1 MDGIRV
7 DNPNDIKNY
16 DVKTM
21 HRLETELYGKNAK
34 SEKHII
40 IREIIEKKLISHSTL
55 SVDEHKKQNQKQSAR
70 SLRTC
75 SSTKNAKYGDS
86 ALEPLNVFSEAN
98 AVAGI
103 KMRIDDKLKRI
114 KNAGLVDA
122 TEDTLQD
129 LAGYLILLMIAKDN
143 ASNDIQKRLRQ
154 DKPAP
159 HPTTTS
165 LGEDSEWEVEYSS
178 I

>member
-1 MDGIRV
+1 
-7 DNPNDIKNY
+7 
-16 DVKTM
+16 
-21 HRLETELYGKNAK
+21 LENL
-34 SEKHII
+34 
-40 IREIIEKKLISHSTL
+40 LL
-55 SVDEHKKQNQKQSAR
+55 Q
-70 SLRTC
+70 
-75 SSTKNAKYGDS
+75 KNAKYGNS
-86 ALEPLNVFSEAN
+86 ALKPLNVFSEAG

-143 ASNDIQKRLRQ
+143 ASNDIQERLRQ
-154 DKPAP
+154 DESSL

-165 LGEDSEWEVEYSS
+165 AGKNSDWEVEYFSD
-178 I
+178 

>member
-1 MDGIRV
+1 M
-7 DNPNDIKNY
+7 
-16 DVKTM
+16 
-21 HRLETELYGKNAK
+21 
-34 SEKHII
+34 
-40 IREIIEKKLISHSTL
+40 
-55 SVDEHKKQNQKQSAR
+55 
-70 SLRTC
+70 
-75 SSTKNAKYGDS
+75 KNAKYGNS

-143 ASNDIQKRLRQ
+143 ASNDIQERLRQ
-154 DKPAP
+154 REPVCSS
-159 HPTTTS
+159 TS
-165 LGEDSEWEVEYSS
+165 DRTGKDSGWEVEYFSD
-178 I
+178 

>member
-1 MDGIRV
+1 MNTR
-7 DNPNDIKNY
+7 NKIKSKCK
-16 DVKTM
+16 D
-21 HRLETELYGKNAK
+21 LEEL
-34 SEKHII
+34 
-40 IREIIEKKLISHSTL
+40 LL
-55 SVDEHKKQNQKQSAR
+55 S
-70 SLRTC
+70 
-75 SSTKNAKYGDS
+75 KNAKYGNS
-86 ALEPLNVFSEAN
+86 ALEPLNVFSQAN

-143 ASNDIQKRLRQ
+143 ASNDILERLRQ
-154 DKPAP
+154 DKPTS
-159 HPTTTS
+159 HSTTTS
-165 LGEDSEWEVEYSS
+165 VGEDSEWEIQYTG

>member
-1 MDGIRV
+1 M
-7 DNPNDIKNY
+7 N
-16 DVKTM
+16 
-21 HRLETELYGKNAK
+21 
-34 SEKHII
+34 
-40 IREIIEKKLISHSTL
+40 
-55 SVDEHKKQNQKQSAR
+55 
-70 SLRTC
+70 
-75 SSTKNAKYGDS
+75 TKNSIKRKCKELEELLLSKNEKYGNS
-86 ALEPLNVFSEAN
+86 ALEPLNVFSCAG

-143 ASNDIQKRLRQ
+143 ESHDIQERIRQ
-154 DKPAP
+154 KSTPS
-159 HPTTTS
+159 HSTTS
-165 LGEDSEWEVEYSS
+165 SAGEDTEWEVQYAS

>member
-1 MDGIRV
+1 MSTS
-7 DNPNDIKNY
+7 NKIKQ
-16 DVKTM
+16 KCKE
-21 HRLETELYGKNAK
+21 LEELLLMKN
-34 SEKHII
+34 S
-40 IREIIEKKLISHSTL
+40 
-55 SVDEHKKQNQKQSAR
+55 
-70 SLRTC
+70 
-75 SSTKNAKYGDS
+75 KYGNS

-154 DKPAP
+154 DNTTL
-159 HPTTTS
+159 HSTTTS
-165 LGEDSEWEVEYSS
+165 VGEDSEWEVQYAS

>member
-1 MDGIRV
+1 MNTR
-7 DNPNDIKNY
+7 NKIKS
-16 DVKTM
+16 KC
-21 HRLETELYGKNAK
+21 
-34 SEKHII
+34 
-40 IREIIEKKLISHSTL
+40 KKLEEL
-55 SVDEHKKQNQKQSAR
+55 LLN
-70 SLRTC
+70 
-75 SSTKNAKYGDS
+75 KNAKYGDS

-98 AVAGI
+98 AVTGI
-103 KMRIDDKLKRI
+103 KVRIDDKLKRI

-154 DKPAP
+154 DEPAP

-165 LGEDSEWEVEYSS
+165 LGEDSEWEVQYAS

>member
-1 MDGIRV
+1 MNTR
-7 DNPNDIKNY
+7 NKIKS
-16 DVKTM
+16 KC
-21 HRLETELYGKNAK
+21 
-34 SEKHII
+34 
-40 IREIIEKKLISHSTL
+40 KKLEDL
-55 SVDEHKKQNQKQSAR
+55 LLN
-70 SLRTC
+70 
-75 SSTKNAKYGDS
+75 KNAKYGNS
-86 ALEPLNVFSEAN
+86 ALEPLNVFSGAG

-143 ASNDIQKRLRQ
+143 ESYDIQKRIRQ
-154 DKPAP
+154 NESTS
-159 HPTTTS
+159 HSTTTS
-165 LGEDSEWEVEYSS
+165 VDTDTEWEVKYTG